1 MLSKAGDSLNGRIHN
16 FQVTANS
23 TQNLTVCLVGGDS
36 RLPENI
42 KSWEAISQCQD
53 YSNGSGEQPFKWQI
67 PETQAPPYYDFDI
80 KIKEPRP

>member
-1 MLSKAGDSLNGRIHN
+1 VHN

-23 TQNLTVCLVGGDS
+23 SQNLTICLVGGDS

-42 KSWEAISQCQD
+42 KSWKTIGQCQD
-53 YSNGSGEQPFKWQI
+53 YRNESGEQTYKWQI

-80 KIKEPRP
+80 KTGEMLP